1 MAAWITVVAADL
13 AGYLNAA
20 QLAAIQAA
28 GKVPGAAALNVA
40 AVITDRA
47 NYIRS
52 RIGPRIRVSA
62 TVGTVPPELKSQLCQ
77 LTIEALTARIPVLKA
92 TDDMKTAFKRAYAD
106 LDCAQKGEMTIS
118 NADDGQFA
126 GQLPNPARLVT
137 SARREFHQHT
147 MRGM

>member
-1 MAAWITVVAADL
+1 MAAWVTVVEADL
-13 AGYLNAA
+13 ADYLNAA
-20 QLAAIQAA
+20 QLAAIKAA

-77 LTIEALTARIPVLKA
+77 LIIEALTARVPVLKA
-92 TDDMKTAFKRAYAD
+92 TDDMKAAFKRAYSD
-106 LDCAQKGEMTIS
+106 LDLVAKGEMTVS
-118 NADDGQFA
+118 DSDDGQFA

-137 SARREFHQHT
+137 SARREFSQNT

>member
-1 MAAWITVVAADL
+1 MAAWVTATAADL

-28 GKVPGAAALNVA
+28 GKIPGAAALNVA

-77 LTIEALTARIPVLKA
+77 LVVEALTARVPVLKA
-92 TDDMKTAFKRAYAD
+92 TDDMKTAFKRAYTD
-106 LDCAQKGEMTIS
+106 LDLVAKGEMTVS
-118 NADDGQFA
+118 DSDDGQFA

-137 SARREFHQHT
+137 SARREFSQGS